1 MDYRDIYKNWLAS
14 GALTADEKAELSAIS
29 DDLNAQKD
37 RFGAELEFGT
47 AGMRGVLGAGI
58 NRMNAYTVARATKGL
73 ARYIIGRGEDAM
85 RRGVVV
91 SYDTRRFSI
100 RTAAIVQELANCST
114 FDDASS
120 SISATLSR
128 IWCSNS
134 WICIC
139 KDFMESSLVNDS
151 IDDIEDN
158 CPVHRHGYCDTMKC
172 IARYADKKPQ
182 SETEFPTSE
191 MLPDFYEMSDK
202 SKVILYTPIHIRDN
216 TLGYLAF
223 NFYPWSSMNYLLN
236 YLTMAMSQLL
246 ESVRRQNELYA
257 YAKKIDMLYITDP
270 LTSLYNRRGFFR
282 IYNDYAEDG
291 VKDDCMVISVDL
303 DNLKLI
309 NDNFGHNEG
318 DNAILTMANALKSA
332 ADENDIC
339 ARFGGDEYVVFGK
352 GKGEYEMNA
361 YIDKVNKYLS
371 EYNLTSKK
379 PYNVHGSFGGC
390 ILPKGSKLH
399 IDYYINKADSKMYVE
414 KESHKRT
421 RMLHDYSKDKP
432 QTDE

>member
-1 MDYRDIYKNWLAS
+1 
-14 GALTADEKAELSAIS
+14 
-29 DDLNAQKD
+29 
-37 RFGAELEFGT
+37 
-47 AGMRGVLGAGI
+47 
-58 NRMNAYTVARATKGL
+58 
-73 ARYIIGRGEDAM
+73 
-85 RRGVVV
+85 
-91 SYDTRRFSI
+91 
-100 RTAAIVQELANCST
+100 
-114 FDDASS
+114 
-120 SISATLSR
+120 
-128 IWCSNS
+128 
-134 WICIC
+134 
-139 KDFMESSLVNDS
+139 
-151 IDDIEDN
+151 
-158 CPVHRHGYCDTMKC
+158 
-172 IARYADKKPQ
+172 
-182 SETEFPTSE
+182 
-191 MLPDFYEMSDK
+191 
-202 SKVILYTPIHIRDN
+202 
-216 TLGYLAF
+216 
-223 NFYPWSSMNYLLN
+223 MNYLLN

-361 YIDKVNKYLS
+361 YIDKVNEYLS
-371 EYNLTSKK
+371 EYNLTSEK

-421 RMLHDYSKDKP
+421 RLLHDYSKDKP